1 MNSLRIEFQISMEKE
16 VSETILVRFDQ
27 IIKDFECLSG
37 STDLGKFSPNKK
49 KKKMVIFEKLCYSF
63 DQIVKIF

>member
-1 MNSLRIEFQISMEKE
+1 MNSLQIEFQISMEKE

-37 STDLGKFSPNKK
+37 SNDLGKFSPKK
-49 KKKMVIFEKLCYSF
+49 KKKIGNF
-63 DQIVKIF
+63 

>member
-1 MNSLRIEFQISMEKE
+1 MNSRRIEFQISMEKE

-37 STDLGKFSPNKK
+37 STDLGKFSPKK
-49 KKKMVIFEKLCYSF
+49 KKKSVIFEKLCYSF

>member
-1 MNSLRIEFQISMEKE
+1 MEKE

-27 IIKDFECLSG
+27 IITDFECLSG
-37 STDLGKFSPNKK
+37 FTDLRKFSKK
-49 KKKMVIFEKLCYSF
+49 KKKKKKKSVNFEKLCYSF

>member
-1 MNSLRIEFQISMEKE
+1 MNSLQIEFQISMEKE

-37 STDLGKFSPNKK
+37 STDLGKFSPKK
-49 KKKMVIFEKLCYSF
+49 KKIGDF
-63 DQIVKIF
+63 